1 MGRDLFVGPASAS
14 AEPFPFL
21 ATAAWE
27 TDPRFSP
34 DSRWIAYTSDESG
47 RGEVYIRPFTGEP
60 APPAG
65 KIQVSNNG
73 GGYALWAPSG
83 REIFY
88 MSGDGS
94 VFAVDTRNLGR
105 TETLPTPVRLFRACP
120 ATQPQGLPLRG
131 EPIAPDFD
139 TRDGQRFLV
148 ACLLEP
154 PGRFTVL
161 MNWTFPK

>member
-1 MGRDLFVGPASAS
+1 LVGPASGS
-14 AEPFPFL
+14 VEPFPFL
-21 ATAAWE
+21 VTAAWE
-27 TDPRFSP
+27 TNPRFSP
-34 DSRWIAYTSDESG
+34 NTRWIAYTSDESG
-47 RGEVYIRPFTGEP
+47 RGEVYIRPFSGKP
-60 APPAG
+60 AAPAG

-88 MSGDGS
+88 MSVDGS

-105 TETLPTPVRLFRACP
+105 TEAFPAPVRLFQACP
-120 ATQPQGLPLRG
+120 ATRPQGLPLRG
-131 EPIAPDFD
+131 EPIAPGFD
-139 TRDGQRFLV
+139 TLDGQRFLV
-148 ACLLEP
+148 NCLLEP